1 MSDIN
6 DRLEKQIE
14 GTNLALAAV
23 AEVLQKMDDRLSKA
37 EDQEFY
43 MEQAQAEQNELSQ
56 AYDEKTELVKAIA
69 GEVLD
74 VIKGVGESKQGMPTK
89 GDGTR
94 KAKASVGSSGT
105 VTGGG
110 NDDATGITID
120 SKTETVGQAIQA
132 MQKQLE
138 LIKAGYGVA
147 KEHPDIEAIIRGE
160 GEEDEGSEEEPVEG
174 EGEGGDPEDDEKEVE
189 EGYGFQRAIQNLQK
203 QMNDF
208 QKNMGTKIVNES
220 ERRLAKMGFKEETSL
235 QSPTLIRYDDVYGN
249 PLGIDGTTPVTK
261 GDSGLDVADQ
271 LADMSYKQLR
281 DLQFK
286 IESGETDGVP
296 QELLG

>member
-6 DRLEKQIE
+6 DRLEKQME

-37 EDQEFY
+37 EEQEY
-43 MEQAQAEQNELSQ
+43 EVHRRAQAETEISQ
-56 AYDEKTELVKAIA
+56 AQEEKTELVKAIA
-69 GEVLD
+69 GEVLA
-74 VIKGVGESKQGMPTK
+74 VVKGGVGESKQGMEVE
-89 GDGTR
+89 GSGSR
-94 KAKASVGSSGT
+94 KAKASTGTSGT

-110 NDDATGITID
+110 NDDAKAAPTAQGT
-120 SKTETVGQAIQA
+120 KTVGQAIEA

-138 LIKAGYGVA
+138 LIKEGYGVV
-147 KEHPDIEAIIRGE
+147 KDEEEYPEEEA
-160 GEEDEGSEEEPVEG
+160 EGSEEEPTE
-174 EGEGGDPEDDEKEVE
+174 EEAEEEDDKKEF
-189 EGYGFQRAIQNLQK
+189 GFDQAIQNLQK

-208 QKNMGTKIVNES
+208 QKNMGNKIVNES

-235 QSPTLIRYDDVYGN
+235 QRPNLIHYDDVNGN
-249 PLGIDGTTPVTK
+249 PLGIDGVTPVTK
-261 GDSGLDVADQ
+261 GDNGLDVADQ

-286 IESGETDGVP
+286 IEAGETDGVP
-296 QELLG
+296 RELLG

>member
-1 MSDIN
+1 MADIN
-6 DRLEKQIE
+6 DRLEKQME

-23 AEVLQKMDDRLSKA
+23 AEVLQKMDDRLNKA
-37 EDQEFY
+37 EEQEFY
-43 MEQAQAEQNELSQ
+43 MEQAQTEEQEMQN
-56 AYDEKTELVKAIA
+56 AMMEKTQLVKAIA
-69 GEVLD
+69 GEVID
-74 VIKGVGESKQGMPTK
+74 VMKAGVGESKQGMPTK
-89 GDGTR
+89 GDGQK

-110 NDDATGITID
+110 NDDSTGVTID

-132 MQKQLE
+132 MQNQLQ
-138 LIKAGYGVA
+138 LIKEGYGMD
-147 KEHPDIEAIIRGE
+147 KEDYPSIEDLA
-160 GEEDEGSEEEPVEG
+160 EGSEEEPEEEEEENG
-174 EGEGGDPEDDEKEVE
+174 EKETE
-189 EGYGFQRAIQNLQK
+189 EEAGYGFENAIQNLQK

-235 QSPTLIRYDDVYGN
+235 QSPTLIRYDDQYGN
-249 PLGIDGTTPVTK
+249 PLGIDGMTPVSKTENV
-261 GDSGLDVADQ
+261 DVVDQ
-271 LADMSYKQLR
+271 LSDMSYKQLR

-286 IESGETDGVP
+286 IESGETDGIP

>member
-6 DRLEKQIE
+6 DRLEKQME

-37 EDQEFY
+37 EEQEY
-43 MEQAQAEQNELSQ
+43 LVNRQAVEENEMNQAV
-56 AYDEKTELVKAIA
+56 AEKTELVKAIA

-74 VIKGVGESKQGMPTK
+74 VIKGVGESKQGMEV
-89 GDGTR
+89 DGSGSR
-94 KAKASVGSSGT
+94 KAKASTGSSGT

-110 NDDATGITID
+110 NDDAKAAPTAQGT
-120 SKTETVGQAIQA
+120 KTVGQAIEA
-132 MQKQLE
+132 MQKQLQ
-138 LIKAGYGVA
+138 LIKDGYGVA
-147 KEHPDIEAIIRGE
+147 KDEEEYPETEEGTEDEGE
-160 GEEDEGSEEEPVEG
+160 GDPDTEGEDAEGSEEEP
-174 EGEGGDPEDDEKEVE
+174 KE
-189 EGYGFQRAIQNLQK
+189 YPFDQAIQNLQK

-208 QKNMGTKIVNES
+208 QKNMGNKIVNES

-235 QSPTLIRYDDVYGN
+235 QSPSLIHYDDVNGN

-261 GDSGLDVADQ
+261 ADGGADVADQ
-271 LADMSYKQLR
+271 LAEMSYKQLR

-286 IESGETDGVP
+286 IEAGETDGVP
-296 QELLG
+296 RELLG